1 MAKLDRTS
9 TEVREGR
16 KEQTALSKKAITH
29 EERHNGQLYIF
40 ENVEALVCNQCGEE
54 YLSAK
59 ILEEMDR
66 VVREG
71 RKPTRKMETPV
82 FDLATTGSKSS

>member
-1 MAKLDRTS
+1 MGKRKLCPLCGGS
-9 TEVREGR
+9 
-16 KEQTALSKKAITH
+16 LSKKTITH